1 MEILFSN
8 DEIAARVA
16 QLGDEISE
24 RYAGKPL
31 ILVALMNGA
40 LPFAAD
46 LMRAIRLPL
55 QLDTLSVASY
65 HACRS
70 SGELEFRSRN
80 KLDPAGKHILIA
92 DEVLDTGVTLRHVVE
107 YFRKLGA
114 VDVKTA
120 VMIEKMIERP
130 NGLAH
135 ADWAG
140 FRIPDRYLVGY
151 GLDADEEYRNLPC
164 IAALN

>member
-1 MEILFSN
+1 MEILFSA

-65 HACRS
+65 YACRS